1 MKKSIIMILAVIL
14 FVIISFV
21 VSLLN
26 INRLWENSKYKT
38 EEEIISLFENNKNE
52 FVNAVDALND
62 YQSHWSLRK
71 EHQSRSDFK
80 SQRIR
85 HSFYVIIHEEP
96 YDQLLVIAE
105 HLENNNDV
113 LKILKELNFKSITRL
128 PRLDKDSIYFIK
140 QTSINYEAG
149 IVYSPNQ
156 TPTSQYI
163 TKLTEIEDGWYYY
176 ESK

>member
-1 MKKSIIMILAVIL
+1 MKKSIIMMLAVIA
-14 FVIISFV
+14 FVIISLV
-21 VSLLN
+21 VSFLY
-26 INRLWENSKYKT
+26 INWHLENSKFKT
-38 EEEIISLFENNKNE
+38 EEEIISLFEKGKNR
-52 FVNAVDALND
+52 FINAADALKD
-62 YQSHWSLRK
+62 YQSHWSIRK
-71 EHQSRSDFK
+71 EVQNRSDFK

-85 HSFYVIIHEEP
+85 HNLYVIIHEEP
-96 YDQLLVIAE
+96 YDELPIIAE
-105 HLENNNDV
+105 CLENNNDV
-113 LKILKELNFKSITRL
+113 LKILKALNFKSITRL
-128 PRLDKDSIYFIK
+128 PRLDKDSMYFIK